1 MCIITEI
8 YILTL
13 LHILQLNRRIL
24 SHRIKRWFP
33 FVLWDVSL
41 ARHHSLQFVVIF
53 SSWVTLPLPFGMA
66 WWEKGGRIRTYGR
79 VKNEEW
85 QLLVPKLDTFP
96 ALTPLVSCKL
106 FRSLEKRTLR
116 VFVCAQ
122 MCECMCRWMKV
133 KGIKVLSKHKTNE
146 AHCCSEP
153 QICKR
158 NNPARTV
165 S

>member
-24 SHRIKRWFP
+24 SHRIKRLFP
-33 FVLWDVSL
+33 FVLWDVSP

-66 WWEKGGRIRTYGR
+66 WWEKGSRIRKWR
-79 VKNEEW
+79 VTA
-85 QLLVPKLDTFP
+85 LSTFSTFP

-153 QICKR
+153 QICNR
-158 NNPARTV
+158 NHPARTV

>member
-13 LHILQLNRRIL
+13 

-33 FVLWDVSL
+33 LVLWDVSP

-116 VFVCAQ
+116 VFLCAQ
-122 MCECMCRWMKV
+122 ICWV
-133 KGIKVLSKHKTNE
+133 HVQVNE
-146 AHCCSEP
+146 S
-153 QICKR
+153 
-158 NNPARTV
+158 
-165 S
+165 